1 MRKVQLYERNP
12 PNHFESRYYLPV
24 PMNTMEG
31 RFYIPEAMVSKKG
44 TIGLKK
50 LESYLLKHIN
60 DSIKSYPYKNQFV
73 ENNHILI
80 DYVETYYP
88 DRIIYE
94 EDKIIYDWI

>member
-12 PNHFESRYYLPV
+12 PNRFESRYYLPV
-24 PMNTMEG
+24 PMNTMDG

-44 TIGLKK
+44 TIGLEK
-50 LESYLLKHIN
+50 LESYLLKHIK
-60 DSIKSYPYKNQFV
+60 DSINNYPYKNQFV
-73 ENNHILI
+73 DNNHILI

-94 EDKIIYDWI
+94 EDKVIEDWI